1 MTQGTHV
8 EIDYDPKDRSWHIDK
23 TISLTNIFFIFTMT
37 IAGFGA
43 YDSLTDRMAVMETNM
58 TNLNDR
64 VVSLIERQINV
75 DSQQDNTLL
84 QFRQEMRGDVQ
95 SVQNKLDRLLEIEL
109 AK

>member
-8 EIDYDPKDRSWHIDK
+8 EIDYDDVQKSWHIDR

-58 TNLNDR
+58 SNLNDK

-75 DSQQDNTLL
+75 DTQQDNTLL
-84 QFRQEMRGDVQ
+84 QFRQEMRADVR
-95 SVQNKLDRLLEIEL
+95 SVQDKLDRLLELERSD
-109 AK
+109 